1 MTQEKTRENKLNW
14 IASNWFRLSILLL
27 SFGTVSF
34 FFYWYSIR
42 PSQIKQACSWVKKHS
57 NAIQARKGMTQ
68 EELKSKGLIKAC
80 PTDIPG
86 KGLLSNKDGILCNMQ
101 NWEVY

>member
-1 MTQEKTRENKLNW
+1 M
-14 IASNWFRLSILLL
+14 
-27 SFGTVSF
+27 G
-34 FFYWYSIR
+34 
-42 PSQIKQACSWVKKHS
+42 KKHS

-101 NWEVY
+101 NWEVIDKNKPQKYVPAKDWYEKATENELLSVCTKKGCKFTYNFHKLGT